1 MLGFRS
7 RCRGPPSEAVPWTR
21 LASAGVG
28 RAEGFQGC
36 RCGGGTQR
44 QSPPGGSVERSG
56 AGGAGG
62 GGCDVEAK
70 GLTSSLSEPW
80 GGWW

>member
-7 RCRGPPSEAVPWTR
+7 RCCGPPSEAVPWTR

-36 RCGGGTQR
+36 RWGGGTQR